1 MNLCTFLLK
10 IDRRRGDVRWSL
22 FGAQSKGRRWRC
34 AERTQSPGVM
44 VKESRLSEEKEIKHN
59 KANLFVVL
67 EIVEQHETHGW
78 RRRVVVLEVGW
89 QWRQLDVVDVV
100 VVVVGGGGGGG
111 GGEHVS
117 AQLARAHTQIALV
130 YELAAHNGL
139 SATRKAMK
147 ERKKQKTDLTNIRLQ
162 CGRCWQ
168 RHFGRDRRRSRCRR

>member
-1 MNLCTFLLK
+1 MKKKKSNT
-10 IDRRRGDVRWSL
+10 
-22 FGAQSKGRRWRC
+22 
-34 AERTQSPGVM
+34 T
-44 VKESRLSEEKEIKHN
+44 

-89 QWRQLDVVDVV
+89 QWRQLDVVGVV
-100 VVVVGGGGGGG
+100 VVVVGG

-139 SATRKAMK
+139 SVTRKAMK
-147 ERKKQKTDLTNIRLQ
+147 ERKKEKTDLTNIRLQ